1 MRNKN
6 MVYTAVL
13 ASAIAVLLSLF
24 TVYAADETEV
34 SDVVFLDGSYTVT
47 GEETS
52 EQGMSAEFPFT
63 SIAEAYGYFT
73 DSDGGTIVVS
83 GRTRFYD
90 YTRRVAAKQ
99 YTGTVVFT
107 SKYGD
112 TDYAETNG
120 AKLVLTAQFHQRGD
134 VRYENITFVSRQ
146 NTFMHG
152 NGHKMIF
159 GEGVEVLMG
168 TPEDQNLLVDGE
180 YVATTQYLVLRGGA
194 ESAAIDGDTYI
205 EINSGKFSTIHAATK
220 TRGVS
225 GDVNIVINSAEYL
238 PGSINLGNDVAKVNG
253 VYYSGTIGGSINVTL
268 NTGIVQKFNINYIEK
283 IAGGINI
290 AVNGGGAY
298 SFSGKTAEPDM
309 GTNVILASGDGKAT
323 VEGLGRF
330 RLKADDGYVG
340 ICDAID
346 EGASFFT
353 DEVVEV
359 NRETS
364 TVHFIDRVNKPFP
377 IYVSSI
383 TASSPDASDG
393 ILTGTSRLIEYRLQG
408 EESFTVAVGT
418 TVEGL
423 KPGIYEVRYI
433 AEGGYA
439 AGEIGEVKISGRSGE
454 YIVEESLALREK
466 RIGEIR
472 STPSALNPSDYAV
485 TFYVS
490 PNGDDTAD
498 GLSPETAWRSLSK
511 ASAVSRDKNYV
522 EGDTLVLFERGGL
535 WRRETANSPALTLT
549 AGVDYSA
556 YTGNLGDAKPTF
568 YGSPENGAESEKWTL
583 YYSDNAT
590 GAKIWKYATN
600 LPDVGV
606 IVFNEGE
613 ENSVKEIPDYYD
625 GEYFVRGTK
634 KEVPFTVET
643 CLDNDLE
650 FFNEYTD
657 GQTSVYVPKLTG
669 SVLYLRCDR
678 GNPGEVFDSI
688 EFNTRT
694 HIVQNASNTVADN
707 ICIKYGG
714 SHGFGGGAPENT
726 VFQNL
731 EIGWIGG
738 VVQMYEKS
746 TAGEFG
752 TVTRFGNGI
761 EIWQNCDGFYINNCY
776 VYQCYDAGIT
786 HQGRGANVGGDGTN
800 IETNAYMKDVKFTN
814 NVLEYN
820 VYNIEYFLSRLAPEY
835 VKYPYPMMT
844 DIYYT
849 DNLMFYAGYGFGKQ
863 RPNPGLMTHI
873 RTGSDNPATNF
884 HIDNNLFFDSVDYC
898 TVTMASKEE
907 WLPKYSGNT
916 FVQTRGRYLAM
927 FGTTSARYAY
937 DESARMNTANILGDR
952 KAELFYL
959 EAKPE
964 LSAIYDG
971 GKITVSGLCGAYGD
985 KTALS
990 VDGGET
996 WLTELSSDS
1005 MSFDPSEVGTIC
1017 AYTFPRDNS
1026 CIKSE
1031 IVEAEIVSEFDFADG
1046 TLTAYNGSE
1055 KTVFLPES
1063 ITALA
1068 DNDVSI
1074 LGTPDTVYVSPR
1086 AETLAALLSENG
1098 IVCRLYGDVNL
1109 DGKVDSDDLS
1119 ALIMSEAAG
1128 TVLPDGFT
1136 ADVSFDGNVTL
1147 YDLSLLMKYL
1157 AGGEVSL
1164 GRVFKPLR

>member
-1 MRNKN
+1 MHNKN
-6 MVYTAVL
+6 IVYTAVL
-13 ASAIAVLLSLF
+13 AAAIAVLLSLF

-107 SKYGD
+107 SKYGGV
-112 TDYAETNG
+112 DYAETNG

-168 TPEDQNLLVDGE
+168 TPEDQNLLADGE

-205 EINSGKFSTIHAATK
+205 EINSGKFSSIQAATK

-225 GDVNIVINSAEYL
+225 GDVNLVINSAEYL
-238 PGSINLGNDVAKVNG
+238 PGSINLGNDIAKVNG
-253 VYYSGTIGGSINVTL
+253 VYASGTIGGNINVTL
-268 NTGIVQKFNINYIEK
+268 NSGTVQKFSISYIDR
-283 IAGGINI
+283 ICGAINI
-290 AVNGGGAY
+290 AVNGNGAY
-298 SFSGKTAEPDM
+298 SFSGKSAEPDM
-309 GTNVILASGDGKAT
+309 GIYAMFASDNGRAT
-323 VEGLGRF
+323 IEGLAKF
-330 RLKADDGYVG
+330 RLKADDGYAAISEAVG
-340 ICDAID
+340 DG
-346 EGASFFT
+346 ETFFT
-353 DEVVEV
+353 DEVA
-359 NRETS
+359 
-364 TVHFIDRVNKPFP
+364 TVDKEINTAHFINRANKPFP
-377 IYVSSI
+377 LYVSSI
-383 TASSPDASDG
+383 TASRPDSSDG
-393 ILTGTSRLIEYRLQG
+393 TLTGMSRIIEYRLKG
-408 EESFTVAVGT
+408 EENFTAAEGN
-418 TVEGL
+418 TVTGL
-423 KPGIYEVRYI
+423 KPGIYEVRYV
-433 AEGGYA
+433 AENGYP
-439 AGEIGEVKISGRSGE
+439 AGEICEVKVSGRSGE
-454 YIVEESLALREK
+454 YIAEEALVK
-466 RIGEIR
+466 RSERIDEIR
-472 STPSALNPSDYAV
+472 NTPSALDPKDYAV

-498 GLSPETAWRSLSK
+498 GLSPETAWKSLSK
-511 ASAVSRDKNYV
+511 VNAVSKDKNYV

-535 WRRETANSPALTLT
+535 WRRKNANSPALTLT

-590 GAKIWKYATN
+590 GAKIWKYATY

-714 SHGFGGGAPENT
+714 SHGFGGGAPEKT
-726 VFQNL
+726 IFQNL

-820 VYNIEYFLSRLAPEY
+820 VYNIEYFLSRLASEY
-835 VKYPYPMMT
+835 VKYPYPMMS

-849 DNLMFYAGYGFGKQ
+849 DNLMYYAGYGFGKQ

-898 TVTMASKEE
+898 TVTMANKEE
-907 WLPKYSGNT
+907 WLPEYSGNT
-916 FVQTRGRYLAM
+916 FVQTRRRYLAM
-927 FGTTSARYAY
+927 FGTTTSRYAY
-937 DESARMNTANILGDR
+937 DDSAKRTLFNVIGDR
-952 KAELFYL
+952 TAETFYI
-959 EAKPE
+959 EAVPE
-964 LSAIYDG
+964 LSARYDG
-971 GKITVSGLCGAYGD
+971 KGITVSGLYSIYGD
-985 KTALS
+985 SYALS

-996 WLTELSSDS
+996 WISD
-1005 MSFDPSEVGTIC
+1005 FDTDTMTFEPSKVKSVL
-1017 AYTFPRDNS
+1017 AYTLPRDNS

-1031 IVEAEIVSEFDFADG
+1031 TVEVEIVSEFDFTDS

-1055 KTVFLPES
+1055 KTVFLPEN
-1063 ITALA
+1063 IIALA
-1068 DNDVSI
+1068 DDDFSI
-1074 LGTPDTVYVSPR
+1074 LGIPDTVYLSPR
-1086 AETLAALLSENG
+1086 AETLAELLSENG

-1109 DGKVDSDDLS
+1109 DGKVDAGDLS
-1119 ALIMSEAAG
+1119 ALIMSEASG
-1128 TVLPDGFT
+1128 TVLPDSFT
-1136 ADVSFDGNVTL
+1136 ADVSFDGNLTL
-1147 YDLSLLMKYL
+1147 YDLSLFMKYL